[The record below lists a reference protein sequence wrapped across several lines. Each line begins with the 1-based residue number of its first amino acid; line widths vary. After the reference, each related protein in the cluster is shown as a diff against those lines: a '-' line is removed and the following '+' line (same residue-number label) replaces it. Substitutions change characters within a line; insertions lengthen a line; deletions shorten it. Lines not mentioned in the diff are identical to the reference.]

1 MFKVAQMGLKDID
14 SQHEQLV
21 ECMSELLDGT
31 KKMSASSSVKVA
43 LKRLRDYAKT
53 HFAYEEQLMLNIEYP
68 KVASHQQLHLVFFK
82 KLDEFEIDVQGAQGL
97 HATEL
102 LLFLKD
108 WLIQHI
114 AKEDR
119 DYADHKIALGN

>member
-21 ECMSELLDGT
+21 DCMVELLEGT
-31 KKMSASSSVKVA
+31 KKTAGVDAVRQA

-53 HFAYEEQLMLNIEYP
+53 HFAYEEQLMLNIGYP
-68 KVASHQQLHLVFFK
+68 KVASHQQLHQIFFK
-82 KLDEFEIDVQGAQGL
+82 KLDEFESDVQGAQGL

-119 DYADHKIALGN
+119 DYANHKIASGN